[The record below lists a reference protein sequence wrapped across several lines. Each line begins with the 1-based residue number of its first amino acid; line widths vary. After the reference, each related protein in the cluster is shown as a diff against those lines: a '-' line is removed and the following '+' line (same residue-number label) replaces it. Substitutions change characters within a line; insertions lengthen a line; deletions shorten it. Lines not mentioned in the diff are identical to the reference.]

1 MEHWPKCAAECGQG
15 IFQQIFYLA
24 KGIVWD
30 TGLGDCT
37 GNVGILKCVGKT
49 SKGLWEGGIEFLGH
63 AKDYF
68 CGVTDTEIVKDTVY
82 CSEFSSDVFKY
93 VGETGECIK
102 NTPCCLAETGF
113 QGLKGLWQAFFGKDG
128 EGGCCRLGVAQIGDT
143 VEYFGTCGP
152 CQNAF
157 AIFRATTKCI
167 VDSTCCMNKEPN
179 CCSGKKLGEN
189 GDYVDFTGDEC
200 NHPGC
205 CTCQD
210 TEAIKEAF
218 SQLFQQLCCCNDNC
232 MEMSKSCHQLRTD
245 IVNNVPKASDI
256 YSATIADLVTPS

>member
-1 MEHWPKCAAECGQG
+1 MGGGKYPLCPEPTNGHSADDPCELIICDCWCGIEGTTCMEHWPKCAAECGQG

-102 NTPCCLAETGF
+102 
-113 QGLKGLWQAFFGKDG
+113 
-128 EGGCCRLGVAQIGDT
+128 
-143 VEYFGTCGP
+143 
-152 CQNAF
+152 
-157 AIFRATTKCI
+157 
-167 VDSTCCMNKEPN
+167 
-179 CCSGKKLGEN
+179 
-189 GDYVDFTGDEC
+189 
-200 NHPGC
+200 
-205 CTCQD
+205 
-210 TEAIKEAF
+210 
-218 SQLFQQLCCCNDNC
+218 
-232 MEMSKSCHQLRTD
+232 
-245 IVNNVPKASDI
+245 
-256 YSATIADLVTPS
+256 